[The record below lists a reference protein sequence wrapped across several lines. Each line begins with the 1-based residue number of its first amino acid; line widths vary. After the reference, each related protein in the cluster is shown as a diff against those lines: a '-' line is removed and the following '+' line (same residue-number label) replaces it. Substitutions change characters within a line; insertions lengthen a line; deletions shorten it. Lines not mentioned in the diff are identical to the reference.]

1 MTAIVRLRA
10 GAKVVR
16 LVHAC
21 EPDLSCELATAGA
34 VARWGGGGP
43 LMTRVLL
50 TATLADNGSPYA
62 LIETPVGEPAWVE
75 ASALSPAEEDGYV
88 LLTAVR
94 DATAAYGSRARS
106 GWQELAA
113 DSLWDWLVIGIR
125 DERISLRRFD
135 DAAQAAYGP
144 VYYASVLDVAVKLAR
159 ELELAGAAFASTLEP
174 IALSLSALATAAS
187 ISKLLARF
195 LRAGWVPWNGPVSA
209 GRVARGG
216 TFDEPAS
223 EADGDSTINEPSL
236 VLGRVHAPEPSSDA
250 AVAPSAFLTTSA
262 EPGLV
267 VRPPSPSLA
276 TDARL
281 LGLNETGPAVPRAGI
296 LQPATAAGIASNLLG
311 ASPSRRSDRADG
323 RAPAPQPIDAEFGSA
338 AHPAA
343 PAHSASEASATV
355 LAQPAAEDAARAR
368 VDSQRGAAAHA
379 ALDAPGLP
387 QRAEGSLRPQ
397 AEQNARA
404 GDEMGSTPD
413 PRMRRRAVSDPVRA
427 VSSADAPVDQRMASQ
442 PAATVA
448 ATRQVTLHS
457 PGIQPPLLVTQTGL
471 VSQTESAKA
480 DALPP
485 AKQVSTAIRVGG
497 VPGPSVDEGAP
508 PQVSESSPPP
518 PPESPL
524 GRAGQ
529 GTAPGEE
536 AWPQRSATSV
546 APRPAG
552 FQRAERHEAPVH
564 AARGGEPVAS
574 ASSGPMAPA
583 HRIQPG
589 KDAAEPTRLPAPAAQ
604 LPTAISAATLAATVA
619 TAAPVAITASVPAE
633 VASPSPSRLRPELRG
648 EQPAW
653 SDAPE
658 SQPPVAAAGDT
669 ATHPAAPSPL
679 LSGTRAADRAEPAL
693 AIDVAMQPQ
702 SRPTETAPASRPAL
716 HGPES
721 TLPIGLSIGRFLRR
735 ASVPAYG
742 TTTVGPEPH
751 EHREAAAHQ
760 TVGTGRSVPSPAR
773 DVALPVSQL
782 PPAQHV
788 ASSQFPLGGIR
799 TLTASAAM
807 DLASEQEPEAA
818 TAASV
823 HSVVPQPG
831 METTRGEPAPLSV
844 VRHDAA
850 DAAVEMASAGVAAA
864 ELSRSPGAAPTR
876 FPRGD
881 IRGLAASAAMAQ
893 ASQQERGAA
902 TASSVASSPRMV
914 INREAP
920 APLPVV
926 RSALADQPVARPSA
940 RSATA
945 EPAHSP
951 SAEPVRGIAA
961 RTRAA
966 FVPRPPLAEVR
977 LASTD
982 RDQQLASRSASVA
995 RDRGPL
1001 ASPVPSVAGELRL
1014 SLPSGR
1020 ARGSMDAR
1028 LSPSPA
1034 PPPPPPEVVKEIQL
1048 GEIFVELGTRA
1059 AERAAV
1065 LSKTGSLIAAIP
1077 KPLRR
1082 QGWFL

>member
-21 EPDLSCELATAGA
+21 EPDLSCELASAGA

-43 LMTRVLL
+43 MMTRVLL

-75 ASALSPAEEDGYV
+75 ASALSPADEDGYV

-94 DATAAYGSRARS
+94 DVTAAYGSRARRA
-106 GWQELAA
+106 WQELAA

-187 ISKLLARF
+187 ISELLARF

-209 GRVARGG
+209 GRAARGG

-223 EADGDSTINEPSL
+223 EADGDSTISEPSL
-236 VLGRVHAPEPSSDA
+236 VLGRVHASEPSSDA
-250 AVAPSAFLTTSA
+250 AVAPSAFLKASA

-311 ASPSRRSDRADG
+311 ASPSRRSDSADG
-323 RAPAPQPIDAEFGSA
+323 RAPASQPIDAEFPSA

-397 AEQNARA
+397 AEQDARA
-404 GDEMGSTPD
+404 GDERGSTPD
-413 PRMRRRAVSDPVRA
+413 PRLRRRAVSDPVRA
-427 VSSADAPVDQRMASQ
+427 VSSADAPLDQRMASQ

-485 AKQVSTAIRVGG
+485 AKQVPTAIRVGG

-524 GRAGQ
+524 GRAVR

-546 APRPAG
+546 A
-552 FQRAERHEAPVH
+552 
-564 AARGGEPVAS
+564 
-574 ASSGPMAPA
+574 
-583 HRIQPG
+583 IQPG

-604 LPTAISAATLAATVA
+604 LPAAISAATLAATVA

-633 VASPSPSRLRPELRG
+633 VSSPSPSRLRPELRG

-653 SDAPE
+653 SDSPG
-658 SQPPVAAAGDT
+658 SQPPVDYAGDT
-669 ATHPAAPSPL
+669 ETHPAAPSPL
-679 LSGTRAADRAEPAL
+679 LRGTRAADRAEPAL

-702 SRPTETAPASRPAL
+702 RRPTETAPASRPAL
-716 HGPES
+716 HGLES
-721 TLPIGLSIGRFLRR
+721 TQPIGLSIGRFLRR

-742 TTTVGPEPH
+742 TTTVGPEPN

-760 TVGTGRSVPSPAR
+760 TVGTRLSVSSPAR
-773 DVALPVSQL
+773 DAALPVSQL

-799 TLTASAAM
+799 TRTASAAM

-818 TAASV
+818 TADSV

-850 DAAVEMASAGVAAA
+850 DAAVEMASAGGAAV

-881 IRGLAASAAMAQ
+881 IRGLAASALMAQ

-926 RSALADQPVARPSA
+926 RSALAGQPVVRPSA
-940 RSATA
+940 RSAAA
-945 EPAHSP
+945 EPAHGP
-951 SAEPVRGIAA
+951 SAEPVRGTAA

-1082 QGWFL
+1082 QGRFL